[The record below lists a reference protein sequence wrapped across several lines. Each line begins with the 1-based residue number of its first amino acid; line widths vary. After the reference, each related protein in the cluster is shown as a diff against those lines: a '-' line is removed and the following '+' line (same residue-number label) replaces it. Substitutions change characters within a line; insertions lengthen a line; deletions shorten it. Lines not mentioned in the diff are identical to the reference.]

1 MIGVFIALGLLAVC
15 LIALLLRALAKG
27 ERTQLWT
34 TRLRVHVPGLPDALS
49 GWTLAFLSDL
59 HVGRMYVPEERL
71 LQALEEVDPDYLA
84 LAGDYAA
91 RPMHHDTALALL
103 RRFAA
108 RWPTVCTLGNTEH
121 YQEWDTDGL
130 REGLEEAG
138 ASLLVNDS
146 QQAELA
152 GATVEFVG
160 LDDPLHGSV
169 DVEEAPQN
177 AEQRPALR
185 VAVVH
190 SPAVWRELE
199 RLGAHILLCGHTHG
213 GQVRIPGMEAFAVH
227 TGVPRR
233 LAAGL
238 FRYHHEGERRPR
250 MQRVAS
256 HWRILSRPLR
266 PITASTAN
274 GPLMYVTRGVG
285 ATGPRARLFCPPEL
299 VAIEFLPDDE
309 GDAEEAEEAD
319 SESAGERPRP

>member
-1 MIGVFIALGLLAVC
+1 MIVVFIALGLLAVC

-34 TRLRVHVPGLPDALS
+34 TRLRLRVPGLPDALS

-59 HVGRMYVPEERL
+59 HVGRMYVSEEQL

-103 RRFAA
+103 RRFAE
-108 RWPTVCTLGNTEH
+108 RWPTVCTLGNTDH
-121 YQEWDTDGL
+121 YQEWDGEGL
-130 REGLEEAG
+130 REQLEEAG
-138 ASLLVNDS
+138 ARLLVNES
-146 QQAELA
+146 HQVALG

-160 LDDPLHGSV
+160 LDDPRHGSV
-169 DVEEAPQN
+169 DVEKALRN
-177 AEQRPALR
+177 AQQSPALR
-185 VAVVH
+185 VAVAH
-190 SPAVWRELE
+190 SPAVWRELG
-199 RLGAHILLCGHTHG
+199 RIGAHILLCGHTHG

-227 TGVPRR
+227 PGVPRR
-233 LAAGL
+233 LSAGL
-238 FRYHHEGERRPR
+238 FRYRHRGDARPR
-250 MQRVAS
+250 MERLAS

-266 PITASTAN
+266 PITASAAG
-274 GPLMYVTRGVG
+274 GPLLYVTRGVG

-309 GDAEEAEEAD
+309 GRTEEAGEPD
-319 SESAGERPRP
+319 SESAEERPGP